1 MTVHHTTPD
10 PVVALGYMPREAD
23 FLRIVA
29 RHGGYFVMRQ
39 YCAAL
44 GRERGSTT
52 AAFARTLLRRK
63 DATQHTFCRTR
74 HVWHLR
80 QRVPVVA

>member
-1 MTVHHTTPD
+1 MTVPHTTPD
-10 PVVALGYMPREAD
+10 PVVALGYTPREAD
-23 FLRIVA
+23 FLRLVA

-44 GRERGSTT
+44 DRERGSTT

-63 DATQHTFCRTR
+63 DATISLWPWQGGEHRS
-74 HVWHLR
+74 
-80 QRVPVVA
+80 QPADD